1 MSNYLQ
7 KEMKVLLTTI
17 NVSYIHQNLAIRTL
31 YHFNKNYKGLEYRD
45 FFMKLKDE
53 DIINYCV
60 KFDVLAFSCYIWNI
74 NRTLELIQQI
84 KIIKSDIFILLGG
97 PEVSF
102 EYDELMENP
111 AIDALIRGEG
121 EYPFSAFLQYYP
133 QLEQIPSLVWRKNGQ
148 IQENPISSL
157 FDVAKLENI
166 NPYILDDKSDLK
178 NRITYIESSRGCP
191 YTCSFCLAGLDNNL
205 RFLPMEA
212 VKRNLLFLMQNGRII
227 KFLDR
232 TFNANKAYT
241 IELFQFILE
250 NYSHEN
256 IFQFE
261 IRADILHPEI
271 VDFILKNVPKG
282 LFRFEV
288 GIQTVS
294 HKANAA
300 SKRKQDFDRVRN
312 IIQKLSDKIEF
323 HLDLIAG
330 LAFDYWEDIKFSV
343 DEVFKIHAAEIQ
355 LGFLKFLKGTS
366 TRATASEHNYV
377 YDTKAPYQIIESKYL
392 SREELKKIH
401 VVEHVLG
408 VYWNKKRSPRAFKYL
423 SEKMSIFDFML
434 QLGEFADGKLN
445 FHKYN
450 LLNLFDVLWN
460 FVLKFYPK
468 DKILHQLVSFDFY
481 MLSKVKPS
489 ARYLKELNQKEKLK
503 IISEKHLNHH
513 KYRFLTFPLDLDI
526 YTYQKSGEIVEK
538 KSTLILK
545 YTGTDYPE
553 IIF

>member
-1 MSNYLQ
+1 
-7 KEMKVLLTTI
+7 MKVLLTTI
-17 NVSYIHQNLAIRTL
+17 NVSYIHQNLAIRIL
-31 YHFNKNYKGLEYRD
+31 YHLNKNYRGLEYRD
-45 FFMKLKDE
+45 FFMKLDDE
-53 DIINYCV
+53 DIVNYCLN
-60 KFDVLAFSCYIWNI
+60 FDVVAFSCYIWNI
-74 NRTLELIQQI
+74 NRTIELI
-84 KIIKSDIFILLGG
+84 KKIKSKKPDIFILLGG
-97 PEVSF
+97 PEVSY
-102 EYDELMENP
+102 EYHELMENND
-111 AIDALIRGEG
+111 IDAIIREEG
-121 EYPFSAFLQYYP
+121 ELPFSAFLQQYP
-133 QLEQIPSLVWRKNGQ
+133 QLEQIPSLVWRKNGL
-148 IQENPISSL
+148 IQENSMASL
-157 FDVAKLENI
+157 FDINKLQEL
-166 NPYILDDKSDLK
+166 NPYILDDKNDLK

-205 RFLPMEA
+205 RFLPKDT
-212 VKRNLLFLMQNGRII
+212 VKNNLLFLMQNGRII

-232 TFNANKAYT
+232 TFNAKKAYT
-241 IELFQFILE
+241 IELFQFILD
-250 NYSHEN
+250 NYSAQN

-312 IIQKLSDKIEF
+312 TIQKLSDRIEF

-343 DEVFKIHAAEIQ
+343 DEVFKIQAAEIQ

-366 TRATASEHNYV
+366 TRATASEHNFV
-377 YDTKAPYQIIESKYL
+377 YDAKAPYQIIESKYL
-392 SREELKKIH
+392 SQEELKKIH
-401 VVEHVLG
+401 IVEHVLG

-450 LLNLFDVLWN
+450 LLDLFDVLWN
-460 FVLKFYPK
+460 FIKKIYPE
-468 DKILHQLVSFDFY
+468 DKILHQLVSLDFY
-481 MLSKVKPS
+481 MLSKVKPN

-513 KYRFLTFPLDLDI
+513 KFRFLILPFDFDI
-526 YTYQKSGEIVEK
+526 EIFQNSGEIVEK

-545 YTGTDYPE
+545 YTGIAYPE
-553 IIF
+553 IIFSR